1 MKFWKRLSYSVS
13 LALLVTAL
21 SYLFYSWGGALFAY
35 PGKFIDVC
43 FNFLVFFVAEEQFPN
58 RINLRA
64 FFNIAF
70 YSVIIFILLC
80 LRSKV
85 SKNNSSEESRL

>member
-1 MKFWKRLSYSVS
+1 MKSWKRLSYSVS
-13 LALLVTAL
+13 IALLVTAM
-21 SYLFYSWGGALFAY
+21 SYLSYSWGGELFAY

-43 FNFLVFFVAEEQFPN
+43 FNFLIFFVAEEQFPD
-58 RINLRA
+58 RLNLRV

-70 YSVIIFILLC
+70 YSVMIFIMLC

-85 SKNNSSEESRL
+85 LKSNSSEE